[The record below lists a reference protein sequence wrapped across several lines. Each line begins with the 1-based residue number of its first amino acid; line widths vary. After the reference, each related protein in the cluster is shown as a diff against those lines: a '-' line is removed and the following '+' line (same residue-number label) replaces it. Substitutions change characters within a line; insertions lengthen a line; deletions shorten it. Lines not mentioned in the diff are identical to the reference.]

1 MKAIH
6 YEIVLQQVGLFLL
19 DSEKMMKKLFFF
31 FSFKINQNI
40 EVLVG
45 VMPVHKTV
53 LLDKM
58 CGWDN

>member
-1 MKAIH
+1 VKAIH

-58 CGWDN
+58 CG